1 MADLKQFFL
10 KPFSFEELPGFLQN
24 IISPTIKGPLL
35 WVKVI
40 FILFSLFFLGGT
52 IYFLLTTTWLKE
64 LFLQDFFE
72 VLTYRP
78 YWARQQKGRW
88 KKIIKRLKTDS
99 EAEYKLAVIEAEVML
114 NQVLERMG
122 YPGSLGE
129 KLDKLTADALP
140 NIIQL
145 REAHQIHNNI
155 VHDPD
160 YKLTLEQAEKVVA
173 VYEQALRDL
182 ETI

>member
-1 MADLKQFFL
+1 MADIKQFFL

-24 IISPTIKGPLL
+24 IISPTIEGPLL
-35 WVKVI
+35 WIKAV

-52 IYFLLTTTWLKE
+52 VYFLLTTTWLKR
-64 LFLQDFFE
+64 LFLQDYFE
-72 VLTYRP
+72 VLTYKS
-78 YWARQQKGRW
+78 YWVRQQKGKW

-99 EAEYKLAVIEAEVML
+99 EAKYKLSLIEAEIML
-114 NQVLERMG
+114 NQALERMG
-122 YPGSLGE
+122 YPGSFGE
-129 KLDKLTADALP
+129 KLDKLNQDALP

-145 REAHQIHNNI
+145 REAHQVHNNI

-160 YKLTLEQAEKVVA
+160 YKLTLEQAERVIA